1 MRRISLYTLTIIFLF
16 TGRPC
21 TAQQVTTITNPKLE
35 LRGNRIHIIYDIL
48 NSDST
53 ERFDVR
59 MEITDSAGL
68 VLDAKSLTGDIGE
81 SVPGGADREIVWSF
95 QADQVNINGDLYIQI
110 YAVSDKKVFSRT
122 SLVLQSLV
130 FPGLGLSR
138 QKGNPHW
145 IRGLAGYGCLAGSVI
160 LNRMAISSYEQ
171 YKDPGSA
178 ENAASCL
185 EQARKQ
191 DQVSEVLAYTAAA
204 IWISD
209 IVWTLV
215 GTSGIPWKGTQ
226 AERRGLQICPGFDP
240 GVKAPMLALT
250 YRF

>member
-95 QADQVNINGDLYIQI
+95 QADQVNIQQN
-110 YAVSDKKVFSRT
+110 
-122 SLVLQSLV
+122 
-130 FPGLGLSR
+130 FPGPSVPGLPGPGSVQADRKPALDQGPGRIRMPRGLS
-138 QKGNPHW
+138 
-145 IRGLAGYGCLAGSVI
+145 
-160 LNRMAISSYEQ
+160 
-171 YKDPGSA
+171 D
-178 ENAASCL
+178 
-185 EQARKQ
+185 
-191 DQVSEVLAYTAAA
+191 SEPDGHFL
-204 IWISD
+204 
-209 IVWTLV
+209 L
-215 GTSGIPWKGTQ
+215 
-226 AERRGLQICPGFDP
+226 
-240 GVKAPMLALT
+240 
-250 YRF
+250 